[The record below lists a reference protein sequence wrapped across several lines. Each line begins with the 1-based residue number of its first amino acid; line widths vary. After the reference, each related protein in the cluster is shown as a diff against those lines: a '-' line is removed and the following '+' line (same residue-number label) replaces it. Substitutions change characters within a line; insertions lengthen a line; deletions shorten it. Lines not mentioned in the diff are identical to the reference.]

1 MLSGERNTK
10 GEANAPDAPETRD
23 KMTALQAVVLLII
36 SFVALGMIRQV
47 FGADTG
53 EPCDPTAEAPCKFEH
68 TCVDEVC
75 APYCDSDE
83 DCPHGIICQTI
94 EDADV
99 ASEDAVSV
107 CDMPTELQQKIRR
120 QLDEAAR
127 KRDLGPRPLSEA
139 RAAP

>member
-1 MLSGERNTK
+1 MSEKRNRK
-10 GEANAPDAPETRD
+10 GAANAPDGPGTGN
-23 KMTALQAVVLLII
+23 KMTALQAGFLLII
-36 SFVALGMIRQV
+36 SFFALGMIRQV

-99 ASEDAVSV
+99 ASEDAVWV

-120 QLDEAAR
+120 QLDEAAK
-127 KRDLGPRPLSEA
+127 KRILNQGRSESRP
-139 RAAP
+139 AP